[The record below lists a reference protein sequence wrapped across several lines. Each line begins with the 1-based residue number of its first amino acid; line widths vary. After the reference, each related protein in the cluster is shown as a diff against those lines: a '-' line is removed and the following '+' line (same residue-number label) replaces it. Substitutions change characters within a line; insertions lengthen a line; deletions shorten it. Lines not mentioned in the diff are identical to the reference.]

1 MNVAYRLSH
10 VLLFFL
16 LAVGF
21 VCQAWADGPT
31 DDRAYEKSI
40 EKEYKMYKFRDCPY
54 TDEMGAHTFQCI
66 KDNDGF
72 NAHGCYDDSVQIFC
86 PQSDGGTYEKSIEK
100 EYKMYK
106 FRDCPYTDEMGAHT
120 FQCIKDNDGFNAH
133 GCYDDSVQIFCP
145 LPGD

>member
-40 EKEYKMYKFRDCPY
+40 EKEYKMFKFRDCPY
-54 TDEMGAHTFQCI
+54 TDEMGA
-66 KDNDGF
+66 
-72 NAHGCYDDSVQIFC
+72 
-86 PQSDGGTYEKSIEK
+86 PGG
-100 EYKMYK
+100 
-106 FRDCPYTDEMGAHT
+106 PYLDVARTR
-120 FQCIKDNDGFNAH
+120 
-133 GCYDDSVQIFCP
+133 
-145 LPGD
+145 GD